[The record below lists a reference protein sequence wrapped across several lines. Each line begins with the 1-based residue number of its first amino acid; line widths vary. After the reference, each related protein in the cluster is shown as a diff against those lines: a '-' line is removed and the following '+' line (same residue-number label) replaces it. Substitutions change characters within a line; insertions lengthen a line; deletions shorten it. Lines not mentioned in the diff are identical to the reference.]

1 MIWIKFP
8 SDHINS
14 ILKNHEFRVSV
25 LSNDGFSIYINL
37 VIMIVRC

>member
-8 SDHINS
+8 SDHIDF
-14 ILKNHEFRVSV
+14 ILKNHKFRVSV
-25 LSNDGFSIYINL
+25 LSNGGFSIYTNL